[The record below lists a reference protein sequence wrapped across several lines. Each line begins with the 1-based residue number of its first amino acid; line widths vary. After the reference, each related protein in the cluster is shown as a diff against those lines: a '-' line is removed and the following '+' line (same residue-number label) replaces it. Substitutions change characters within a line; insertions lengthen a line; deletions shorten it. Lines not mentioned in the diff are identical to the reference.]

1 MANRNKA
8 YWARRA
14 KRTQD
19 ELQDRIYEEY
29 VAAAE
34 EAYTDAIH
42 MAEEKLRAWVQRLA
56 NNNEISYAEAQK
68 LLAKNELEEFH
79 WSVQQYIK
87 HGTDNLDGQWSKQL
101 ENASAR
107 VHISRYD
114 AMKFE
119 LQALA
124 KEATGKTIGTI
135 KDAAAL
141 AYTESYNHTAFD
153 LQQQVGVGVSMQG
166 VDSRKLEH
174 VLNRPWSDDGKTF
187 SARCWEG
194 CDNLVSK
201 VNRELFRMVATGE
214 KPDRAIAAIADEFG
228 KTKRTAGRLVMTESA
243 AIASQA
249 QHDCYT
255 ELGVEEFEVIG
266 TFDAHMC
273 DFCGEMNGKHFPE
286 SKRKIGENAPPFH
299 PWCRCTTAPW
309 FEDMQGIGERWM
321 RDPETGKGS
330 YVPSDMTYQEW
341 KAKYVD
347 DKMSAPEN
355 ILPIQEKTPHTAEEY
370 AEIVRYAEDRGMKVF
385 QVERFDGDTS
395 VLYDQIDALH
405 EIRQEYR
412 LTKKL
417 TIGFADML
425 NGDLARTSRDG
436 SSVVF
441 DRNALRHRI
450 ATNKFLSAD
459 NYLATNEVRGIGY
472 HEAGHLIAKQ
482 YGEKGF
488 DIAEKMYYNAN
499 GRTLTIGEVLESLES
514 DLSQYSVEIS
524 VNKEDMPFKRKYYKE
539 IIPEM
544 VSRFKTEPTELTKSF
559 ILLLKEAYGL

>member
-1 MANRNKA
+1 MARNKD

-19 ELQDRIYEEY
+19 AILDRVFEEY
-29 VAAAE
+29 VARVQ

-42 MAEEKLRAWVQRLA
+42 AMDAKMRTWIQRLA
-56 NNNEISYAEAQK
+56 DNNEISYADAQK
-68 LLAKNELEEFH
+68 LLVKDELEEFH
-79 WSVQQYIK
+79 WSVEQYIK

-153 LQQQVGVGVSMQG
+153 LQQQVGVGVRMQG

-255 ELGVEEFEVIG
+255 ELVWR
-266 TFDAHMC
+266 
-273 DFCGEMNGKHFPE
+273 N
-286 SKRKIGENAPPFH
+286 SRL
-299 PWCRCTTAPW
+299 
-309 FEDMQGIGERWM
+309 
-321 RDPETGKGS
+321 
-330 YVPSDMTYQEW
+330 
-341 KAKYVD
+341 
-347 DKMSAPEN
+347 SA
-355 ILPIQEKTPHTAEEY
+355 
-370 AEIVRYAEDRGMKVF
+370 
-385 QVERFDGDTS
+385 
-395 VLYDQIDALH
+395 
-405 EIRQEYR
+405 R
-412 LTKKL
+412 LTR
-417 TIGFADML
+417 TCATFAARWTASTSRRTS
-425 NGDLARTSRDG
+425 GRSARTRRRFTRG
-436 SSVVF
+436 AGA
-441 DRNALRHRI
+441 RPHRMTRI
-450 ATNKFLSAD
+450 
-459 NYLATNEVRGIGY
+459 
-472 HEAGHLIAKQ
+472 
-482 YGEKGF
+482 
-488 DIAEKMYYNAN
+488 
-499 GRTLTIGEVLESLES
+499 
-514 DLSQYSVEIS
+514 
-524 VNKEDMPFKRKYYKE
+524 
-539 IIPEM
+539 
-544 VSRFKTEPTELTKSF
+544 
-559 ILLLKEAYGL
+559 